1 MASSVQDEDKGMN
14 TDFKTRLKEKAP
26 LIGTLISWPFPET
39 AEIASN
45 AGFDW
50 LFLDWEHGLHD
61 VRSLQQI
68 VQAIGEKCAAI
79 IRVPANDPVW
89 IGKALDTGAAGLI
102 IPHIES
108 AENVERAIQSAKYP
122 PRGIRS
128 VGVARAQGYGHEVR
142 RSVEEDNRTTVVIA
156 QIEHIKGVGE
166 IERIAAVQGLDA
178 VFIGPFDLS
187 GSMGKPGR
195 IADAD
200 VREAIGLV
208 RKACTERGLPV
219 GIFAPDAQ
227 AAKKALEEGYTLVC
241 AGTDAMLHATVLRQI
256 LKEIRF

>member
-1 MASSVQDEDKGMN
+1 MNMA
-14 TDFKTRLKEKAP
+14 FKERLAARTP

-39 AEIASN
+39 AEIAAD

-102 IPHIES
+102 IPHVES

-166 IERIAAVQGLDA
+166 IGRIAAAKDLDA

-187 GSMGKPGR
+187 GSLGKPGR
-195 IADAD
+195 IFDAD
-200 VREAIGLV
+200 VREAVGVVL
-208 RKACTERGLPV
+208 KACGERGLPV
-219 GIFAPDAQ
+219 GIFAPDAP
-227 AAKKALEEGYTLVC
+227 AARKACDEGYSFVC
-241 AGTDAMLHATVLRQI
+241 VGTDALLHTTVLRQI
-256 LKEIRF
+256 LKEIRS